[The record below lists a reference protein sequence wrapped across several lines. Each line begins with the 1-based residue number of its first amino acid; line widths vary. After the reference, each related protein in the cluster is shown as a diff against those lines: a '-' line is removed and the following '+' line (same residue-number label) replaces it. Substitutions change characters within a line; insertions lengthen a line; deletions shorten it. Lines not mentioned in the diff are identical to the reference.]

1 MKVRSMPIRAL
12 GTGLAAVL
20 ASGGM
25 LAAAGGPA
33 AAAPMP
39 KVDLVFAIDTTGS
52 MGSYISAVQASAKS
66 ITDLLFAKADAR
78 VALVDYKDLY
88 ADCPEDGYASRVDL
102 DFTATGADFGPSVD
116 SLTADG
122 GCDTPESVYS
132 GIMTGLA
139 LPWRPD
145 ASRSLLVMGDAA
157 PQDPEPVTGYTL
169 ASVTAAA
176 NAGGVVVVPKAPAAS
191 KVPGTMSNAAE
202 AKSFAAAAAA
212 PPVALYTVNID
223 AGDGGGGPA
232 FAGLAKATG
241 GETYPATDPSSA
253 VEQIT
258 EAITKITSGPALTQV
273 RVKYTGQRSGLS
285 GQRARLQAY
294 VTGPKNT
301 KLVDVPV
308 VFTLGSA
315 TCTARTKPGGQAAC
329 AVVTPEAHGTLP
341 VTAKADA
348 GAGFLP
354 GETSE
359 LYTIKEPKRRSP
371 VPTPTPAPPT
381 PTPSPSHT

>member
-1 MKVRSMPIRAL
+1 
-12 GTGLAAVL
+12 
-20 ASGGM
+20 M
-25 LAAAGGPA
+25 LAAAGGSA
-33 AAAPMP
+33 TAAPMP

-52 MGSYISAVQASAKS
+52 MGPYISAVQASAKS

-88 ADCPEDGYASRVDL
+88 ADCAEDGYASRVDL

-191 KVPGTMSNAAE
+191 KVPGTMSNAPA
-202 AKSFAAAAAA
+202 ATSLAAAAAAA
-212 PPVALYTVNID
+212 PPVSLYTVNID

-232 FAGLAKATG
+232 FAALAKATG
-241 GETYPATDPSSA
+241 GETYPATDPTSA

-258 EAITKITSGPALTQV
+258 EAITKITSGPALTQI

-315 TCTARTKPGGQAAC
+315 TCTARTKANGQAAC
-329 AVVTPEAHGTLP
+329 EVVTPEAHGTLP
-341 VTAKADA
+341 VTVKADA
-348 GAGFLP
+348 GAGYLP
-354 GETSE
+354 GEAGE
-359 LYTIKEPKRRSP
+359 VYVIKEPKRRSP
-371 VPTPTPAPPT
+371 VPTPTP
-381 PTPSPSHT
+381 SPGHT